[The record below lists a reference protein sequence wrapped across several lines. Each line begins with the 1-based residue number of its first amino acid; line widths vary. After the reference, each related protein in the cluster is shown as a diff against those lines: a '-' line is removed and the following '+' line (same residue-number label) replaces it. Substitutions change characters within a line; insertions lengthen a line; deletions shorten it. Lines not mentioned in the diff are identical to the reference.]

1 MLSYLFP
8 NRTEW
13 NNEMLPQLD
22 NLLKKYLPNI
32 SLKYIGF
39 PANLEGLAYEIRK
52 ENIKNI

>member
-32 SLKYIGF
+32 SLKHIGF
-39 PANLEGLAYEIRK
+39 PANWKDLLTR
-52 ENIKNI
+52 